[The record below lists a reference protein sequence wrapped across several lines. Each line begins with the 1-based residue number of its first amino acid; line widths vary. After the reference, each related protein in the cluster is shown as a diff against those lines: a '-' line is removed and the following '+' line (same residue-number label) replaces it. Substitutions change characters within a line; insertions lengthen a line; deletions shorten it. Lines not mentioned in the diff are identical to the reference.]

1 MLSYHLDLSFES
13 RLLLPY
19 SQQKNI
25 NTYRKRENEI
35 NPGNYCQRMSSSTQE
50 LPVCFSCVTKHMHA
64 SEAVTAMSPGRGKIE
79 KYVNKT
85 WYKMGT

>member
-1 MLSYHLDLSFES
+1 
-13 RLLLPY
+13 
-19 SQQKNI
+19 
-25 NTYRKRENEI
+25 
-35 NPGNYCQRMSSSTQE
+35 MSSSTQE

-85 WYKMGT
+85 WYKIGT